1 MRYFVIGDDGQ
12 KYGPADVP
20 TLQAW
25 VNEGRLL
32 PTQQVEAE
40 DSGIR
45 SAARAVNGLVFPV
58 ESTGPAGPGPG
69 IPQGS
74 PYGSPQSSYQNSYA
88 RGNQTTYGDDGKQD
102 VTIAWVFLVISFF
115 TCCMFLQ
122 IPAIIF
128 ANKAVDKGNPGGP
141 TVRTACFVVLGLQV
155 LILIIRGIMV
165 YSLIKNGGGGFPP
178 KQPAV
183 FPSG

>member
-45 SAARAVNGLVFPV
+45 SAARAVNGLVFPL
-58 ESTGPAGPGPG
+58 EATGPTGPGPG

-74 PYGSPQSSYQNSYA
+74 PYSGPQSSYQNSYSRPNA
-88 RGNQTTYGDDGKQD
+88 SGDDGQQD
-102 VTIAWVFLVISFF
+102 VTLAWVFGVLGLLLCCFF
-115 TCCMFLQ
+115 D
-122 IPAIIF
+122 IPALIF
-128 ANKAVDKGNPGGP
+128 ANRGYEKGHGGANAV
-141 TVRTACFVVLGLQV
+141 RIFCFVVLGLQV
-155 LILIIRGIMV
+155 VGFIAYMLLV
-165 YSLIKNGGGGFPP
+165 FVFVKNGGGMPPRQPMGFRP
-178 KQPAV
+178 
-183 FPSG
+183 GG

>member
-25 VNEGRLL
+25 INEGRLL
-32 PTQQVEAE
+32 PIQQIEEE

-58 ESTGPAGPGPG
+58 ESGPVSGPGPS

-74 PYGSPQSSYQNSYA
+74 PYGGPQSSYQNSYA
-88 RGNQTTYGDDGKQD
+88 RGNQANLGDDGKQD
-102 VTIAWVFLVISFF
+102 VTLAWVFLVISFF

-141 TVRTACFVVLGLQV
+141 TVRTICFVVLGLQV
-155 LILIIRGIMV
+155 VILIIRMIMV
-165 YSLIKNGGGGFPP
+165 FALIKNGGGGFPP
-178 KQPAV
+178 KQPV
-183 FPSG
+183 PFPNG